1 MGPFEIESFRYHKW
15 ANLELLASC
24 AALTDEQLQLT
35 AAGTYGTVAATF
47 MHLLAAEQRYLARLG
62 AGQPRIK
69 ETDEFPGIAELTGH
83 ATRTGDELIAIAERG
98 KPNEAFETTFQNG
111 RYMLHPNVL
120 LIQALHHGN
129 DHRTHICTIL
139 GGHGLGYRDMDVWSY
154 GEAIGAMTL
163 LGKA

>member
-1 MGPFEIESFRYHKW
+1 MGPFGVEIFRYHKW

-24 AALTDEQLQLT
+24 EALTDEQLQLT
-35 AAGTYGTVAATF
+35 APGTYGTVASTF

-62 AGQPRIK
+62 AEQPRFN
-69 ETDEFPGIAELTGH
+69 EESEFLGIAELTAH
-83 ATRTGDELIAIAERG
+83 ATRSGDELIAIAERG
-98 KPNEAFETTFQNG
+98 KPDEVFETTFQQA

-139 GGHGLGYRDMDVWSY
+139 GSHGLEYEGMDGWSY
-154 GEAIGAMTL
+154 ADATGAML
-163 LGKA
+163 PVAKA